1 MRARNDTSR
10 VVIAVTESCSLSTL
24 WRAAVDLASESSA
37 EFIALY
43 VHDDRWRRAASLP
56 FTREVSRASGS
67 AADFTVQRAEELT
80 KEVIARTQD
89 RINSLAIESD
99 QALAFEALPESD
111 RNGILDLIG
120 TDPAVLVVPAAIT
133 TQPIYRHLRR
143 LNCRIVLIEENE
155 G

>member
-1 MRARNDTSR
+1 MSASNDKSR

-24 WRAAVDLASESSA
+24 WRAAVDLASESPA

-80 KEVIARTQD
+80 KEVIARAQD
-89 RINSLAIESD
+89 RIKGLATESD
-99 QALAFEALPESD
+99 LAPAFAALPESD
-111 RNGILDLIG
+111 QNGILDFIG
-120 TDPAVLVVPAAIT
+120 SESAVLVVPAEIT
-133 TQPIYRHLRR
+133 TQPIYRQLRR

-155 G
+155 A